1 MLVDPWWTR
10 RDAPAWMRLAEAR
23 SRPPLRLGRRKE
35 LPLRCRV
42 CFPRRSWVTKL
53 TMDLG
58 RLLLR
63 LTIGGTFFVHG
74 TQKLFGWFG
83 GYGPDGTGQFFESLG
98 LPPGRRNAIAAGST
112 ETGCGI
118 LIALGLATP
127 LAAAGL
133 SAVMITALRTA
144 IWNDGFKPATGEHEV
159 LLAVAALALT
169 DTGPGAPSLDSALEV
184 ERSGPGW
191 MLAALGAGAAGSA
204 VAISMGR
211 QPAAPAPAAPAETPA
226 APEAPPAPEARTS

>member
-1 MLVDPWWTR
+1 MHV
-10 RDAPAWMRLAEAR
+10 
-23 SRPPLRLGRRKE
+23 
-35 LPLRCRV
+35 
-42 CFPRRSWVTKL
+42 
-53 TMDLG
+53 G

-98 LPPGRRNAIAAGST
+98 LRPGRKQALAAGST

-118 LIALGLATP
+118 LVALGLATP

-144 IWNDGFKPATGEHEV
+144 VWKEGIKPATGEFEV
-159 LLAVAALALT
+159 LLAAAALALT
-169 DTGPGAPSLDSALEV
+169 ETGPGDPSLDTTLGLKLA
-184 ERSGPGW
+184 GPGW
-191 MLAALGAGAAGSA
+191 TLASLGAGAAGSTM
-204 VAISMGR
+204 AIAMGTR
-211 QPAAPAPAAPAETPA
+211 QPAAAAAAAPADAPA
-226 APEAPPAPEARTS
+226 TPEAPPAPEPHST